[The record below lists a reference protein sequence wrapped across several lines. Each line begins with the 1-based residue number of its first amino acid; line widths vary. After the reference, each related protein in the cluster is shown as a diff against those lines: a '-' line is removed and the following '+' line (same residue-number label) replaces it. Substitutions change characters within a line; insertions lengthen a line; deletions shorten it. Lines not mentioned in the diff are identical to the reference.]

1 MTLEDLANFVSLPA
15 ITAISYYAAEVYKW
29 FISDSNGQIHNTK
42 ERKFIPI
49 LCATVGLTIGVV
61 SFLISPKIVHADN
74 LLTAAAVG
82 LTSGFASVGIHQSRK
97 NSNAKRQSE

>member
-15 ITAISYYAAEVYKW
+15 ITAISYYTAEVYKW
-29 FISDSNGQIHNTK
+29 HVSDQDGNIPNKK
-42 ERKFIPI
+42 EREFIPV
-49 LCATVGLTIGVV
+49 LCATVGLIIAVV

-97 NSNAKRQSE
+97 NKSKRQSE

>member
-15 ITAISYYAAEVYKW
+15 ITAVSYYSAEVYKW
-29 FISDSNGQIHNTK
+29 LISDDDGKIHSK
-42 ERKFIPI
+42 KQREFIPV
-49 LCATVGLTIGVV
+49 LCATVGLLIGIV
-61 SFLISPKIVHADN
+61 SFLISPIIVHADN

-97 NSNAKRQSE
+97 KKSKK